1 MAKNSNMSLEAL
13 KSHLFE
19 TLEGVKNL
27 SDDKADPCEKIS
39 IDQAKQIVDIAD
51 SIIDIYK
58 VQVDAFKTFSTMDNV
73 ANPTSMMIAT
83 GMAEKEDL
91 KQLEP

>member
-1 MAKNSNMSLEAL
+1 MGNKSLSLEAL

-27 SDDKADPCEKIS
+27 SDEDASPCEKVS
-39 IDQAKQIVDIAD
+39 IEQAKQIVDIAD

-58 VQVDAFKTFSTMDNV
+58 TQVDALKTFSSMDNV
-73 ANPTSMMIAT
+73 ASGGTLLEGMGFINEDEQKMI
-83 GMAEKEDL
+83 GN
-91 KQLEP
+91 

>member
-1 MAKNSNMSLEAL
+1 MGNKNLSLEAL

-27 SDDKADPCEKIS
+27 SDEDASPCEKVS
-39 IDQAKQIVDIAD
+39 IEQAKQIVDIAD

-58 VQVDAFKTFSTMDNV
+58 TQVDALKTFSSMDNV
-73 ANPTSMMIAT
+73 ASGGILLEGMGFIDEDEQKMI
-83 GMAEKEDL
+83 GN
-91 KQLEP
+91 